1 MPEAADILL
10 AVLVRGKRIVRT
22 GFKIKQP
29 ELRCEITLKI
39 LYPGQQAKQG
49 QSAESA
55 SQKILRPKADCWS
68 DWSSGSL
75 AFLRIW

>member
-39 LYPGQQAKQG
+39 LKQG

-55 SQKILRPKADCWS
+55 SHKILRPKADCWS

>member
-39 LYPGQQAKQG
+39 LKV
-49 QSAESA
+49 
-55 SQKILRPKADCWS
+55 
-68 DWSSGSL
+68 
-75 AFLRIW
+75 LRIKSCGQKQIAGATGRLVALLS